1 LKVTIRYF
9 ASLREIVGIQ
19 QEILEL
25 EKGAS
30 ISDLLKL
37 LAGRYGDRFNEYVF
51 DPASGNLRSY
61 LHFMLDGNPIPMS
74 DVLSRVLDHDCELA
88 IIPPVGGG
96 TSHLSQRKNH
106 RNQPHMF

>member
-9 ASLREIVGIQ
+9 ASIREIVGVQ
-19 QEILEL
+19 QEIMEL
-25 EKGAS
+25 ENGAS

-37 LAGRYGDRFNEYVF
+37 LERRYGERFNDYVF
-51 DPASGNLRSY
+51 DAVSGKPRSY
-61 LHFMLDGNPIPMS
+61 LHFMLDGNPVPMS

-96 TSHLSQRKNH
+96 AGL
-106 RNQPHMF
+106 